1 MSGTSIFSIIFSL
14 VWLINRDSKFSLT
27 NPTDIGKE
35 SRTYQI
41 SGLANYW
48 LAKSV
53 LMGEDRS
60 VLCFYISSRLQ
71 LNIPTVTIKVAHFDC
86 RILKPTDGTSVFRS
100 KVQHMHHKAMFIQLQ
115 KLLNDVGF
123 TPEVTCPKAMI
134 FWYCCNM
141 LRARSV
147 IF

>member
-1 MSGTSIFSIIFSL
+1 MAKMSGTFTFSIIFLL
-14 VWLINRDSKFSLT
+14 VWLINKDSKYSST
-27 NPTDIGKE
+27 NPTDIGE
-35 SRTYQI
+35 DI
-41 SGLANYW
+41 SNLWFRW
-48 LAKSV
+48 L
-53 LMGEDRS
+53 LTGQTLIGEDGS
-60 VLCFYISSRLQ
+60 VLCFYIISRLQ
-71 LNIPTVTIKVAHFDC
+71 SNMPTVTIKVAHFDC